1 VAGKC
6 DWRERVHCKDADF
19 EHLRPGADA
28 RAIDQPSAVGD
39 PDDAVRGRFG
49 DVVHAQQTGELNAG
63 VDLLRAFA
71 DRGVGGML
79 VVVDKASRQAPQT
92 ITRLDGAAA
101 EHDPALDLN
110 HDRRHHFR
118 VAPKNV
124 AVNRADFEVATFDC
138 LDGERRP
145 AVDAEMH

>member
-28 RAIDQPSAVGD
+28 RAIDQPPTISD
-39 PDDAVRGRFG
+39 PDDAARGCFG
-49 DVVHAQQTGELNAG
+49 DVVHAQQTGELNCG
-63 VDLLRAFA
+63 VDFLGTFA
-71 DRGVGGML
+71 DCGAGRML
-79 VVVDKASRQAPQT
+79 VIVDEASGQAPQT
-92 ITRLDGAAA
+92 VTRLDGPPA

-110 HDRRHHFR
+110 HDRRRDFR

-124 AVNRADFEVATFDC
+124 AVNRANFEVATFDRP
-138 LDGERRP
+138 DGERRP